1 MIGMGLPDGCGYAH
15 QRENGD
21 LLMQKANMMHVFLA
35 VLCNHVLF
43 HLHGTIWIVLRH
55 GNI

>member
-1 MIGMGLPDGCGYAH
+1 MGLPDGCGYAH